1 MGKASV
7 DVAPAHAFMVV
18 ASSATVPSLAIKLT
32 SSLHPPANTNTPASI
47 ASWIRRMRS
56 LVHDRALLVGD
67 LVHRAAIERDQIT
80 RHRMTPFSAA
90 CQGPHRT
97 LNTRAVV
104 SALGDRAC

>member
-47 ASWIRRMRS
+47 ASWIAGCAASFTTGPSSSGIWSIAPRS
-56 LVHDRALLVGD
+56 NEIRYRVIA
-67 LVHRAAIERDQIT
+67 
-80 RHRMTPFSAA
+80 
-90 CQGPHRT
+90 
-97 LNTRAVV
+97 
-104 SALGDRAC
+104 